1 MKKTKR
7 LFLFAGYDKD
17 GIIDDTLVYYLT
29 ELSKLGDIVLVMDC
43 DVADATKLSG
53 IKNILHTEL
62 VRHNEYDFGSYK
74 RGYIW
79 AHDNKILDKYDWVY
93 LVNDSVY
100 LLDTPKRILEY
111 MEQTPYKMIGVSEN
125 CLWKDHI
132 QSWFMGFA
140 PEIFKSDWFNNFLTH
155 VRTEDKENLVLHYE
169 VGLSKLVLDHGFS
182 FKGYTSYLLND
193 RSYYGIEQYVPFLK
207 KSIIDVDQKYAKKIK
222 KVLSITNPQISKAIS
237 ANVLRTKNIQVPFS
251 RRAVFLKKFKEIF
264 WYKSFGGMYKFF
276 GINIFRKDFYNKHTK
291 YLYIFPFYIKINQN
305 RNGIGVKIGR
315 IKLFVIHRIKIFSSK
330 RQIARWKKNH
340 DKAKIRGVVYTCMT
354 GNYENIITHRYLNPN
369 YDYIC
374 FTDNENLLKK
384 GHPVW
389 QIKPLPYTDGD
400 NITNSR
406 FPKLNPHEI
415 LQKYDCSLY
424 VDANISIASERL
436 FKVCEKSEKHMLIP
450 RHPDRECIYDECK
463 AVYDVKKDTSNAVF
477 DVMHLLCNSGYPRDM
492 GLCENKVIWRKHNEK
507 NIKKIDTQWWKAFTK
522 YSKRDQLTLGYVLWL
537 NKIPFQNIYMPVYQS
552 WDYVVIPHNKNKQ
565 QEAK

>member
-43 DVADATKLSG
+43 EVADATKLSG

-62 VRHNEYDFGSYK
+62 ARHNEYDFGSYK

-100 LLDTPKRILEY
+100 LLNTPKRIVEY

-182 FKGYTSYLLND
+182 FKGYTPYLLND

-207 KSIIDVDQKYAKKIK
+207 KSIIDVDQKYAKKIT
-222 KVLSITNPQISKAIS
+222 KVLNIPDKKIVQEIS
-237 ANVLRTKNIQVPFS
+237 ANVLRTKNIHVPFT
-251 RRAVFLKKFKEIF
+251 KKSMFIKKIKEIF
-264 WYKSFGGMYKFF
+264 WYKDLYGVCRVFGWVVWH
-276 GINIFRKDFYNKHTK
+276 KDFINRRIKHLRILFFRLKICYDRKGIAVSLNKRRLFRLHRK
-291 YLYIFPFYIKINQN
+291 KINATT
-305 RNGIGVKIGR
+305 
-315 IKLFVIHRIKIFSSK
+315 H
-330 RQIARWKKNH
+330 QIENYQKAHKNT
-340 DKAKIRGVVYTCMT
+340 KIRGVVYTCVT

-374 FTDNENLLKK
+374 FTDNKNLLKK

-400 NITNSR
+400 NIANSR

-415 LQKYDCSLY
+415 LKNYSCSLY
-424 VDANISIASERL
+424 VDANISIVSERL
-436 FKVCEKSEKHMLIP
+436 FKICEKSQKKLLIP
-450 RHPDRECIYDECK
+450 AHPDCECIYDECK
-463 AVYDVKKDTSNAVF
+463 RVYEVGKETPSAVF
-477 DVMHLLCNSGYPRDM
+477 KVTQLLRDSGYSREM
-492 GLCENKVIWRKHNEK
+492 GLAENNLIWRKHNDET
-507 NIKKIDTQWWKAFTK
+507 IKKIDNQWWHMFTK
-522 YSKRDQLTLGYVLWL
+522 YSKRDQLTLGYVLWQ
-537 NKIPFQNIYMPVYQS
+537 NKIPFQNIYMPVHQS
-552 WDYVVIPHNKNKQ
+552 WDYVVVPHDKNK
-565 QEAK
+565 